1 MNYEH
6 AGNMVNN
13 VDLPLIII
21 AFHTASNTEDILL
34 NMSTEKKPFIVLVR
48 ELWIFHQIPGVFFSQ
63 NRPFRVAGSY
73 WEAWIRY

>member
-6 AGNMVNN
+6 AGNMLNN
-13 VDLPLIII
+13 VVIFLSSLLIS
-21 AFHTASNTEDILL
+21 TSSNTKDILL
-34 NMSTEKKPFIVLVR
+34 KMSTEKKPFIVLVR

-63 NRPFRVAGSY
+63 NRPFRVASSY